1 VEKAAARQGDEG
13 RFSLRSTCCDWR
25 TAVAA
30 IVSGT
35 MIVDVLLGATFRVTG
50 RGAALVSAACSVGL
64 AAGFAA
70 WTWGFAPVSRVG
82 LLCAEAG
89 ANVGAGAM
97 AVTGACRIRGA
108 AQNDRDDVSVV
119 AAN

>member
-1 VEKAAARQGDEG
+1 MGSRPSQQSCWSKTPWTLQIGIRPSARDRGDQGPVEKPAACQGDEG

-70 WTWGFAPVSRVG
+70 WTWGFAPVSRAG
-82 LLCAEAG
+82 LL
-89 ANVGAGAM
+89 
-97 AVTGACRIRGA
+97 
-108 AQNDRDDVSVV
+108 
-119 AAN
+119 